1 MTIFSPINTN
11 ALRTAALAVL
21 LASSTHSAR
30 AQQGFAPLNAI
41 WHYEHFC
48 NLLPWEASCGHFTVE
63 AVRDTMIDGMTAN
76 ILEYKDMGV
85 VIPQAEVIISEEANR
100 VYFFEDGQFK
110 LLYDFNLNE
119 GDTMTFHVPQNV
131 AYYDVTCGG
140 GYGVPDSA
148 QVRIDSTAL
157 IEVDGQLL
165 KTLYS
170 SSIIDHG
177 NDISGW
183 VLEQFTERI
192 GSHAGLFGYTTFVCL
207 GGFNGYLRCYSD
219 HLISHTTVAE
229 ACDFVMGQEELAGND
244 AATVYPNP
252 TRGAVRVESGRES
265 ITAYRVTS
273 MSGQVLL
280 QRTGSFSSSFDIDL
294 SQLPPGIYMV
304 EAFSSSDVVVRE
316 KVIKLDG
323 R

>member
-1 MTIFSPINTN
+1 M
-11 ALRTAALAVL
+11 RTATLAILLAV
-21 LASSTHSAR
+21 STSPTWGQA
-30 AQQGFAPLNAI
+30 FAPLNAI
-41 WHYEHFC
+41 WHYENFC
-48 NLLPWEASCGHFTVE
+48 NTPPWSESCGYFTVE
-63 AVRDTMIDGMTAN
+63 AVRDTVINGLTATVLEHRNMGM
-76 ILEYKDMGV
+76 L
-85 VIPQAEVIISEEANR
+85 IPQAEVIVREADNR

-119 GDTMTFHVPQNV
+119 GDTMTFSVPQNV
-131 AYYDVTCGG
+131 AYYDFTCGG

-170 SSIIDHG
+170 TEIIVPG
-177 NDISGW
+177 NEHSAW
-183 VLEQFTERI
+183 VLRQFTERI
-192 GSHAGLFGYTTFVCL
+192 GSHVGLFGYTTNQCL

-219 HLISHTTVAE
+219 SLISYKTIAE
-229 ACDFVMGQEELAGND
+229 ECDFVMGQEELAGND

-280 QRTGSFSSSFDIDL
+280 QHTGSFSSSFDIDL
-294 SQLPPGIYMV
+294 SHLPPGIYMV

-316 KVIKLDG
+316 KVIKVEG